1 MNIFYV
7 LRSISQSL
15 VSVSGSL
22 AEVKYVAQVTGY
34 SIKKILLKA
43 F

>member
-7 LRSISQSL
+7 MRSISQSL

-22 AEVKYVAQVTGY
+22 VEVKKAVQVTGY